1 MLERGNIAISA
12 ITACPPASLLES
24 AVVRAGARGIPGPFS
39 SINARITYGRSNASH
54 DVTWRAMTVAAG
66 WHPPK
71 PNRHPAAYRHDHKK
85 MPSKEEVLRNG
96 DDYVR
101 RLSKIAAQ
109 KRLKRATERSEKRS
123 STADELKTDHK

>member
-1 MLERGNIAISA
+1 
-12 ITACPPASLLES
+12 
-24 AVVRAGARGIPGPFS
+24 
-39 SINARITYGRSNASH
+39 
-54 DVTWRAMTVAAG
+54 
-66 WHPPK
+66 
-71 PNRHPAAYRHDHKK
+71 